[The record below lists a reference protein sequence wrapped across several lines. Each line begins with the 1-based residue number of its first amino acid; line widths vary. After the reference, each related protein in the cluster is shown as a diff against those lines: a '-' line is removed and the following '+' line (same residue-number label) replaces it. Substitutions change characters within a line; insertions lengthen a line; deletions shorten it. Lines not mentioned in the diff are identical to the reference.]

1 MYMYTHKA
9 HDPSHHW
16 PTPMIAHTPLVA
28 GNLQK
33 IGGFTGGT
41 IALMCI
47 MYMYT
52 KSIEKKVE
60 RERPKLTV
68 GEYMQVSAGIAATL

>member
-1 MYMYTHKA
+1 MYMYMYTHKA

-41 IALMCI
+41 ALMCI
-47 MYMYT
+47 MYMCT
-52 KSIEKKVE
+52 KSIENKVE
-60 RERPKLTV
+60 RDRNSV
-68 GEYMQVSAGIAATL
+68 WEYMQVSAGIPATL